1 MAEKVEVEE
10 QKTHKHSRNT
20 KAGISRKTELVS
32 LGGISITDEG
42 DLIETKM
49 FQFLKLDPEDYADIM
64 FTREDAEMV
73 HRRLIGVKWGG
84 AAAKTPLMCGGEEI
98 CPFSED
104 CPFVELEDKTGEKK
118 VPVGRKCPIE
128 KELIAFWVVR
138 YMQTFEIDPENQ
150 AEISLVVELAEL
162 DIFDYRCSLILSR
175 AENAEMTQEVVVG
188 VDTAGNP
195 ISNEEIH
202 KAFEIKERVKKR
214 KHTIL
219 ESLVGTRKE
228 QYKRDAAL
236 KKRTVDDP
244 STQAAKL
251 KAAIDEAYDKLAD
264 VAKTVGPVHDAEFE
278 EVSD

>member
-1 MAEKVEVEE
+1 MAETVEVKE
-10 QKTHKHSRNT
+10 QKIHKHSRNT
-20 KAGISRKTELVS
+20 KAGISRKTDMVS
-32 LGGISITDEG
+32 LGGISITEDG

-49 FQFLKLDPEDYADIM
+49 FQFLKLDPEDYADIV
-64 FTREDAEMV
+64 FTKEDAQHI
-73 HRRLIGVKWGG
+73 HRRLLGVRWGG

-104 CPFVELEDKTGEKK
+104 CPFVELQRSTGDIK

-128 KELIAFWVVR
+128 KELIAFWVAR
-138 YMQTFEIDPENQ
+138 YMQTFDIDPDNQ
-150 AEISLVVELAEL
+150 AEVSLIVELAEL

-236 KKRTVDDP
+236 KKRSVDDP

-251 KAAIDEAYDKLAD
+251 KSAIDEARDVLAD
-264 VAKTVGPVHDAEFE
+264 TATPVGPVHDAEFE

>member
-128 KELIAFWVVR
+128 KELIAFWVAR

>member
-64 FTREDAEMV
+64 FTREDAKMI

-128 KELIAFWVVR
+128 KELIAFWVAR

-264 VAKTVGPVHDAEFE
+264 AAKPVGPVHDAEFE

>member
-64 FTREDAEMV
+64 FTREDAKMI

-84 AAAKTPLMCGGEEI
+84 AAAKTPLMCGGREL

-104 CPFVELEDKTGEKK
+104 CPFVELEILSGENK

-264 VAKTVGPVHDAEFE
+264 AAKPVGPVHDAEFE